1 MKTSI
6 PAGLSLA
13 AWWCVAC
20 GGGAPGGGGE
30 WTGSVSDS
38 AGIAVVTNPATG
50 TWTDENRWTLTE
62 DLRIGTSGGEAIY
75 QFGRI
80 SGIAPLPDGRL
91 VVVDQQAQEVRIFS
105 PGGEHLRTLGGPG
118 SGPGEFGNQAGPA
131 LIGVGDTIFIP
142 DLANQRVNRFT
153 PEGEPLGSFALDL
166 SAGFPIAWQDDGT
179 GRIVSQT
186 RPLNLPGQQADSM
199 DLFVRRGAGGAITD
213 TLFSVPSGR
222 TFSFGEGGPSFQFF
236 SPEPIWAL
244 VGDSR
249 LLFGVNDAYSLTL
262 YGPDGTPERII
273 RMPYERR
280 PVTEADQEL
289 INDAMV
295 RLWREFGLSGPQLEA
310 MRAGIGFAEFYP
322 AFAIVQGGPG
332 GSIWVQHLQLP
343 GDLTAE
349 EREDFNPGL
358 GFGSSTW
365 DVFDPEGRYLGP
377 IEMPARFQ
385 PIRFVDDR
393 IYGIWRDELD
403 VQYVLVLRLHT
414 GGDEPVG

>member
-1 MKTSI
+1 MKTRKL
-6 PAGLSLA
+6 AGVALV
-13 AWWCVAC
+13 AWWSVAC
-20 GGGAPGGGGE
+20 ADGEPATGGE
-30 WTGSVSDS
+30 WAGSVTDS
-38 AGIAVVTNPATG
+38 AGIEVVANPPEG
-50 TWTDENRWTLTE
+50 TWTDADRWTLTE
-62 DLRIGTSGGEAIY
+62 DLRIGASGGEAIY

-131 LIGVGDTIFIP
+131 LIGVGDTIYIP

-186 RPLNLPGQQADSM
+186 RPLNLPGQPADSM

-236 SPEPIWAL
+236 SPEPVWAL

-249 LLFGVNDAYSLTL
+249 LLFGMNDAYSLTL

-273 RMPYERR
+273 RMAYERR
-280 PVTEADQEL
+280 PVTDADQGL
-289 INDAMV
+289 ITDGMV
-295 RLWREFGLSGPQLEA
+295 RLWREFGLSGPQLDA

-322 AFAIVQGGPG
+322 AFATVQGGPA
-332 GSIWVQHLQLP
+332 GSIWVQHLRLP
-343 GDLTAE
+343 GEFTAE
-349 EREDFNPGL
+349 ERENFNPQL

-365 DVFDPEGRYLGP
+365 DVFDPEGRYLGR
-377 IEMPARFQ
+377 IEMPDRFQ
-385 PIRFVDDR
+385 PLRFVDDR

-403 VQYVLVLRLHT
+403 VQYVLILRLLR
-414 GGDEPVG
+414 GDTELVG